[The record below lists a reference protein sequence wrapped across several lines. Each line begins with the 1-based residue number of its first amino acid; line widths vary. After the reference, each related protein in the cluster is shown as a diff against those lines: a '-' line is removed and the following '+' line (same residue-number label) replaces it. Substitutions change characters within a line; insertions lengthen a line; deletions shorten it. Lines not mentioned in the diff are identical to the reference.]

1 MSQAELLHWC
11 SAYHAAPVPD
21 EESEIVAQF
30 LKAPYPY
37 QNDDDH
43 GQKQLGDDITA
54 GSAYWP
60 DHVNVT
66 DPSAGA
72 CYWPPNADSSNG
84 DSNAGSGGGYVDD
97 AGCYYYLGE
106 RDVSLAIN
114 TRATPPCTPIDLNLL
129 GNGEEER
136 SASVQTLPV
145 NPSLTDHIRVGHL
158 DGGNNGTVASRP
170 KRKVPA
176 GRDRGDLGGGHKK
189 KKASASSK
197 TAQKCAQE
205 AQSSSTCSGNE
216 SNSSEANVGRVNVKT
231 RASKGSAT
239 DPQSLYARVSSM
251 CTRADYSRHW
261 FLSTTNKY

>member
-11 SAYHAAPVPD
+11 SAYHAAPAPD

-30 LKAPYPY
+30 LAAPYPY
-37 QNDDDH
+37 HNDDDQ
-43 GQKQLGDDITA
+43 GQKQLGDDITT

-97 AGCYYYLGE
+97 AGCYCYLGE
-106 RDVSLAIN
+106 RDVSLGIN
-114 TRATPPCTPIDLNLL
+114 ARAAPPCTSIDLNLL
-129 GNGEEER
+129 GDGEEER
-136 SASVQTLPV
+136 STSVQPLPV
-145 NPSLTDHIRVGHL
+145 NPSPTDHICVGHL
-158 DGGNNGTVASRP
+158 DGGNNSTAASRP

-176 GRDRGDLGGGHKK
+176 CRDGGDLGGGHKK
-189 KKASASSK
+189 KKASAPSK
-197 TAQKCAQE
+197 TAQKCVQE
-205 AQSSSTCSGNE
+205 KSQSSSTCSGNE
-216 SNSSEANVGRVNVKT
+216 SNSSEAHVGGVNVKT

-239 DPQSLYARVSSM
+239 GPQSLYARVSSM
-251 CTRADYSRHW
+251 CTRADYSLH
-261 FLSTTNKY
+261 